1 MTTRLGS
8 KSNEWSVAVNRAIPI
23 SLSGRFLGS
32 TYRRYQ
38 EHIPQVE
45 TRPKTDFIGIKMKK
59 PDLNEDILKINAQK
73 IQQKLDT
80 YFKIVLKTANDIKY
94 TPENVKDKY
103 YQLFKSS
110 MIVLFTFVLI
120 LLSL

>member
-1 MTTRLGS
+1 
-8 KSNEWSVAVNRAIPI
+8 
-23 SLSGRFLGS
+23 
-32 TYRRYQ
+32 
-38 EHIPQVE
+38 
-45 TRPKTDFIGIKMKK
+45 MKK